1 MVKTKIIK
9 KTIIALLIISLI
21 YANINL
27 AILGS
32 ITYAIDNTNAQ
43 IEATENEK
51 SEEEKV
57 LKIEISDFNKNNMQE
72 QETEYQEKLTLALEQ
87 DKEIGRIK
95 ISDMNTKINFET
107 VEENEADEQEEESI
121 ESEETINIFY
131 KTTKINKDELLNK
144 IGTNGVLEIKY
155 NELKKEAQINETEE
169 EQVITEEAEETDII
183 VLPEVEEENTE
194 KENVG
199 IINAENG
206 SVTINS
212 ETEADEAGNITIVYP
227 ENTISVEMTIKTEV
241 QKIENLEI
249 LNNKS
254 IAKVS
259 DIDRIN
265 ELETAKQVTI
275 QGRVEVI
282 EETIKTPIEYT
293 KTFAELGI
301 DKNQISTTVENKL
314 NLTITMHTESIKY
327 DLNKNPYFV
336 IELPN
341 IVDMVTIDNMV
352 ILNNP
357 CFTITSVEQGTLENG
372 NKAITIKLE
381 GEQTEHT
388 KSIEENTQI
397 VLETSIKTR
406 DLIPT
411 TENAINLYY
420 QNENVKTYDGK
431 TIQEN
436 GFNSVP
442 MQFITNKEVIVQTQA
457 IIGEQTINSP
467 RDNYNTVI
475 VEPNTYQSATII
487 GTVINNLGEDI
498 KNAKILGSSTN
509 IGQISG
515 VEKIYYS
522 ENENATADLTDP
534 NNNWKAEYTANAKK
548 YLIIV
553 DNFAQAQ
560 TIQFGYYMSL
570 PANIEE
576 DIVHEPKFE
585 VYDSNNQVVQTSQV
599 TINQEAEKFDTYS
612 DEKINAEMII
622 SSEKVEIEDL
632 LECTINISNIS
643 GEQLNNISL
652 NIDVPEGIR
661 IFKKEIESSN
671 NIGMSENENAIEVSS
686 FNLEKDGSVS
696 IKLVLEVKEHLQDI
710 ETIITNINYEKG
722 QTEIFK
728 KVTIIKPS
736 TIETTIT
743 SDKQGSALEANEEI
757 NYTVTLKNTG
767 DSHAEIEIS
776 IPELEDIDI
785 TKVNT
790 VNKSTG
796 KERSISAASL
806 SGNVAGININPEE
819 TVEIYITGIAKEM
832 KTDSVATMYVDVEGK
847 RIENTT
853 TEKISNTIKKTV
865 NQEETNNVVQATS
878 NSITGVAWIDKNENG
893 QKDEDEILLK
903 GVQAVLIDT
912 QTSEQ
917 VAAKTTNNNGEYS
930 FDNVEEGNYIVEFK
944 YNTNNFTVTDY
955 KNENVADTLDSDVIN
970 TTQNNTTT
978 AKTGII
984 SLYEGKTESVNAG
997 FVINKKFDMSINKGI
1012 TKVTVTNEQGT
1023 NTYEFGGI
1031 NMAKVEIDGQYLK
1044 GSMILVEYE
1053 VAVTNT
1059 GEVEGYAKLISDKIP
1074 EGMQFNSELNKDW
1087 YEGSD
1092 GNLYSAVL
1100 ANKKLLPG
1108 ETATIKLVLTK
1119 EMTDDKVTSPVN
1131 TANIEET
1138 FNEYLIYDKETE
1150 NNIAEATIIISL
1162 TTGKSQN
1169 YIWLILIVIAI
1180 IGMGTIGV
1188 TKIVKHKEI
1197 Q

>member
-121 ESEETINIFY
+121 EPEETINIFY

-612 DEKINAEMII
+612 DEKINAEMTI
-622 SSEKVEIEDL
+622 SSERLELGDGIKCLINLSNVSGTNLKDISVNVDIPEIFR
-632 LECTINISNIS
+632 ISTYRVI
-643 GEQLNNISL
+643 
-652 NIDVPEGIR
+652 
-661 IFKKEIESSN
+661 
-671 NIGMSENENAIEVSS
+671 ENENIYIDTSEDTMEISS
-686 FNLEKDGSVS
+686 FDLAKDASAT
-696 IKLVLEVKEHLQDI
+696 IEITLAVKETVKNT
-710 ETIITNINYEKG
+710 ETIKVNINYAGE

-728 KVTIIKPS
+728 KVEIIKPS
-736 TIETTIT
+736 TIATTIT
-743 SDKQGSALEANEEI
+743 SDKQGAILEANEEI

-767 DSHAEIEIS
+767 KSHAEVEIS
-776 IPELEDIDI
+776 IPELESMDI

-790 VNKSTG
+790 VNKTTG
-796 KERSISAASL
+796 EERSISAASL

-832 KTDSVATMYVDVEGK
+832 KTDSVATMYVDVEGR

-853 TEKISNTIKKTV
+853 TEKISNSIKKTV
-865 NQEETNNVVQATS
+865 NQEVTNNIVQATS
-878 NSITGVAWIDKNENG
+878 NSITGIAWIDKNENG

-970 TTQNNTTT
+970 TTQNNITT

-984 SLYEGKTESVNAG
+984 SLSEGKTESVNAG

-1023 NTYEFGGI
+1023 NTYEFGGT
-1031 NMAKVEIDGQYLK
+1031 NMAKVEIDGKYLK

-1092 GNLYSAVL
+1092 GNLYSAAL

-1108 ETATIKLVLTK
+1108 ETATVKLVLTK
-1119 EMTDDKVTSPVN
+1119 EMTDDKVISPVN

-1162 TTGKSQN
+1162 TTGKAQN